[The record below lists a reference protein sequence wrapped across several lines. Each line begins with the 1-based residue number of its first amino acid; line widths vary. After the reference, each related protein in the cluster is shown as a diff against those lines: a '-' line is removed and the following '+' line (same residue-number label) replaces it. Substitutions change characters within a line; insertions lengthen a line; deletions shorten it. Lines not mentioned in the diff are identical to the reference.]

1 MPGKCL
7 GNDMKTPWEGLV
19 NAINWRYPS
28 GYDMLWLTVCR
39 GKIHHAIKNG
49 KTSISMGHLYH
60 GYVSHNQMV
69 SLTLGQNNRI
79 GCLSVFFFAG
89 FAKKHRVFLERSPL
103 TLPPNISHTPILWF
117 RICGFIPAST
127 VVSLPQYLC
136 ARGPAF
142 DLKDH
147 GGGNRSVFMG
157 HVVGIPNVY
166 LFYHP
171 QNGNS
176 TIINHH

>member
-1 MPGKCL
+1 MLLRTVKHL
-7 GNDMKTPWEGLV
+7 FLWAIYTMAMLV
-19 NAINWRYPS
+19 ITRWYPS
-28 GYDMLWLTVCR
+28 HWD
-39 GKIHHAIKNG
+39 
-49 KTSISMGHLYH
+49 KTIE
-60 GYVSHNQMV
+60 
-69 SLTLGQNNRI
+69 
-79 GCLSVFFFAG
+79 SVVYQFFFFAG

>member
-1 MPGKCL
+1 MPGKWL
-7 GNDMKTPWEGLV
+7 GNDSCKPHV
-19 NAINWRYPS
+19 KAPDAINWRYPS
-28 GYDMLWLTVCR
+28 GEMTFTVCR

-49 KTSISMGHLYH
+49 KPSISMGHLYH

-79 GCLSVFFFAG
+79 GCLSVFFFFAG
-89 FAKKHRVFLERSPL
+89 FAKKNRVFLERSPL
-103 TLPPNISHTPILWF
+103 TLTPNISHTPILWF

-176 TIINHH
+176 TIINQY